1 MQVTCTK
8 FEAACRQ
15 LNEAISLFFADHDP
29 LAVRTLAAA
38 AHGLLADLV
47 EHDQPDGS
55 WRSHL
60 VESSGLSK
68 KEALAAINSVQNFL
82 KHADRDPN
90 AHLNF
95 DEEEND
101 HIIFIATLECGELG
115 GPLTT
120 AMQAFQIW
128 YLASYPDRIG
138 VETEL
143 VVKSRSAFTGIDKLT
158 REKRLAS
165 GLNFLTSAI
174 VKYGDGFIRKKKPQ
188 KKGD

>member
-1 MQVTCTK
+1 MKVICTK
-8 FEAACRQ
+8 FEAASRQ
-15 LNEAISLFFADHDP
+15 LDEAIALLFADHDP

-47 EHDQPDGS
+47 EHNQPNGS

-60 VESSGLSK
+60 IDTSGLSR
-68 KEALAAINSVQNFL
+68 KEALEVINSAQNFL
-82 KHADRDPN
+82 KHADRDPD
-90 AHLNF
+90 AHLRF
-95 DEEEND
+95 EEEENE

-128 YLASYPDRIG
+128 YLARYPDKIG
-138 VETEL
+138 AESEL
-143 VVKSRSAFTGIDKLT
+143 VIKSRSAFPGLNEQT
-158 REKRLAS
+158 REGQLAA

-174 VKYGDGFIRKKKPQ
+174 AAFGTGSLTKKKP
-188 KKGD
+188 KP

>member
-8 FEAACRQ
+8 FEAASRQ

-29 LAVRTLAAA
+29 LAVRTLVAAS
-38 AHGLLADLV
+38 HGLLADLV
-47 EHDQPDGS
+47 EHKQPDGS

-60 VESSGLSK
+60 VESSGLSR

-120 AMQAFQIW
+120 AMQAFQVW
-128 YLASYPDRIG
+128 YLASYPDKIG
-138 VETEL
+138 AETVL
-143 VVKSRSAFTGIDKLT
+143 VKKSRSAFPGMDKLA
-158 REKRLAS
+158 REERLDA
-165 GLNFLTSAI
+165 GLNFLASAI
-174 VKYGDGFIRKKKPQ
+174 TKYGDSSIRKKKPLA
-188 KKGD
+188 

>member
-1 MQVTCTK
+1 MKVTCTK
-8 FEAACRQ
+8 FEAASRQ
-15 LNEAISLFFADHDP
+15 LDEAIALLFADHDP

-47 EHDQPDGS
+47 EHKQPDGS

-60 VESSGLSK
+60 VESSGLSR
-68 KEALAAINSVQNFL
+68 KEALAVINSAQNFL

-101 HIIFIATLECGELG
+101 HIIFIATLECGELS

-128 YLASYPDRIG
+128 YLASYPDKIG
-138 VETEL
+138 AETDL
-143 VVKSRSAFTGIDKLT
+143 VIKSRSAFPGLDKLA
-158 REKRLAS
+158 REERLAA
-165 GLNFLTSAI
+165 GLNFLTSA
-174 VKYGDGFIRKKKPQ
+174 VATYGAGSLRKKKPQ
-188 KKGD
+188 V